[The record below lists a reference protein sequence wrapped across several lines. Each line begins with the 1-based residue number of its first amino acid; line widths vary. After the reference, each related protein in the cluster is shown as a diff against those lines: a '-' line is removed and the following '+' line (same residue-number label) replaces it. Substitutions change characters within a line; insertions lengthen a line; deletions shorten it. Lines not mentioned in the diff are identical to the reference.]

1 MNKCINRFAHFI
13 GYKQDNSFYV
23 QNGNISFRQ
32 FYFEGRRQLKVQG
45 LIGTRYHRYYRNFTA
60 WS

>member
-1 MNKCINRFAHFI
+1 MSKCISQFAHFI
-13 GYKQDNSFYV
+13 GHKQDNSFYV
-23 QNGNISFRQ
+23 QNNNLLYRQ
-32 FYFEGRRQLKVQG
+32 LYFEGRRQLKMNS